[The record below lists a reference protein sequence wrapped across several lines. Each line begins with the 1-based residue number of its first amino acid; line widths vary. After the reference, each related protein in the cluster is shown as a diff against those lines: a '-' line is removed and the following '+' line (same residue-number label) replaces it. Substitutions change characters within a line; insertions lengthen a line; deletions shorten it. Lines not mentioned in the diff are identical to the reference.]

1 MSATGTE
8 DESGGGDT
16 LNSGTLDAL
25 NKANAKAK
33 RRDEVP
39 SFSVDV
45 CPALKEKKKKKK
57 KKKNPTKE
65 K

>member
-1 MSATGTE
+1 MSATAE

-25 NKANAKAK
+25 NKANAGAKAK

-45 CPALKEKKKKKK
+45 RCAQRKKKKKK
-57 KKKNPTKE
+57 KKEKKKNKR
-65 K
+65 